1 MYDYSMLNKYT
12 VKYRPIDTQKGKI
25 SLGELSDEAI
35 SAVLN
40 HKGIRSIEMTTSSKN
55 LKTFGKQ
62 LGSAKYI
69 EQLIIKY
76 AYRWGKIIPPFIDN
90 LTDDCNLKEIS
101 IDNSNAIPIDVLYRM
116 LSKSKIER
124 LSVRHVSEYKE
135 LDKLFE
141 GTNLNILDIG
151 QIGFYLNN
159 IPPKSILISTGAYD
173 KRTDGFDKDKFAE
186 LIGTSRYM
194 YFVSIW
200 MDNSDPYMD
209 AINKNENIR
218 CLHIHS
224 PKCTKPLNMRAFL
237 RMKFIS
243 IGDNTVY

>member
-40 HKGIRSIEMTTSSKN
+40 HKGI
-55 LKTFGKQ
+55 
-62 LGSAKYI
+62 
-69 EQLIIKY
+69 
-76 AYRWGKIIPPFIDN
+76 
-90 LTDDCNLKEIS
+90 
-101 IDNSNAIPIDVLYRM
+101 
-116 LSKSKIER
+116 R

-200 MDNSDPYMD
+200 TDNSDPYMD